1 MQSLAYLSKNPGIGG
16 ELKTTPEDFQVEE
29 MMQNGMVLEV
39 DKKVELG
46 PGNGDFTYF
55 VLQKKGWNT
64 IDALN
69 KIGEKVGCGIKSFGY
84 AGTKDR
90 NALTTQLASVY
101 KQDVGA
107 IRIKDIRILGTW
119 KAEEKV
125 GLGDL
130 LGNRFTIRVKT
141 NKRKTET
148 KIHEISEQL
157 GGVFPNYF
165 GPQRFGNRQNNHL
178 IGKNMLLGSFRR
190 ACEEYLFGG
199 KTEEN
204 KKAKI
209 ARDYLKNTGDYKK
222 AALEFPQ
229 HLTYERL
236 MLLHLSKNPNDFAN
250 AIRKLPRGIS
260 LMFIHAYQS
269 YLFNRILS
277 EKLRGGGGLEAGEYY
292 CLPNEFG
299 FPDITRKSDAGYL
312 VGKLFGYESGI
323 GSVDKQILEEEGI
336 RPEDFKMRSYP
347 ELASKGNYRAMICPL
362 NDFLF
367 KEGECEFKFSLPSGS
382 YATIVMREFL
392 DEKKDAQASQ
402 GP

>member
-16 ELKTTPEDFQVEE
+16 EIKTTPEDFQVEE
-29 MMQNGMVLEV
+29 IMGNGMVLEI
-39 DKKVELG
+39 DKKVELAG
-46 PGNGDFTYF
+46 DKGDFTYF
-55 VLQKKGWNT
+55 VLQKKSWNT
-64 IDALN
+64 IDAL
-69 KIGEKVGCGIKSFGY
+69 KAIGDKVGCGIKSFGY

-107 IRIKDIRILGTW
+107 VRLKDIKILGSW
-119 KAEEKV
+119 KAEKKIE
-125 GLGDL
+125 LGDL

-148 KIHEISEQL
+148 KIHEISEHL

-165 GPQRFGNRQNNHL
+165 GPQRFGNRENTHL
-178 IGKNMLLGSFRR
+178 VGKNMLQGSFRR

-199 KTEEN
+199 NVEGNE
-204 KKAKI
+204 KARI
-209 ARDYLKNTGDYKK
+209 AREDLKKTGDYKK

-236 MLLHLSKNPNDFAN
+236 ILLHLAKNPNDFAN

-269 YLFNRILS
+269 YLFNRVLS
-277 EKLRGGGGLEAGEYY
+277 EKLRGSSGLEAGEYY
-292 CLPNEFG
+292 CLTNEFG
-299 FPDITRKSDAGYL
+299 FPDLSRKSDAGYM
-312 VGKLFGYESGI
+312 VGKLIGYESEI

-347 ELASKGNYRAMICPL
+347 ELASKGNFRAMTCPI
-362 NDFLF
+362 NDFSF
-367 KEGECEFKFSLPSGS
+367 KEDGCEFKFSLPSGS
-382 YATIVMREFL
+382 YATMVMREFL
-392 DEKKDAQASQ
+392 DEKKD
-402 GP
+402 